1 METDERKCEINAKRL
16 LKIGRNWET
25 KREEVTGEPPHF
37 FGRRPKKSGKPIKR
51 RIGRTRRHM

>member
-1 METDERKCEINAKRL
+1 METDERKCETNAKRL

-37 FGRRPKKSGKPIKR
+37 SEEDQRRVGNQ
-51 RIGRTRRHM
+51 